1 MERLISIICACIMCG
16 CACTNGNMQ
25 EKKENCQKTYEQSDA
40 NCKKKDKKADCQ
52 KICDSLTV
60 VQTLI
65 WKVEKVEPANWN
77 DKKRSTVIVGTV
89 PVPMTTSQKMSGS
102 ILFMNNGQKILT
114 TYVNVPVGTLLVQ
127 KPIYEPKRIKKSYVP
142 KVVEYEHY
150 LWVDNTAYE
159 LKNFKLI

>member
-1 MERLISIICACIMCG
+1 
-16 CACTNGNMQ
+16 
-25 EKKENCQKTYEQSDA
+25 
-40 NCKKKDKKADCQ
+40 
-52 KICDSLTV
+52 
-60 VQTLI
+60 
-65 WKVEKVEPANWN
+65 
-77 DKKRSTVIVGTV
+77 
-89 PVPMTTSQKMSGS
+89 MTTSQKMSGS

-150 LWVDNTAYE
+150 LWVDKTAYE